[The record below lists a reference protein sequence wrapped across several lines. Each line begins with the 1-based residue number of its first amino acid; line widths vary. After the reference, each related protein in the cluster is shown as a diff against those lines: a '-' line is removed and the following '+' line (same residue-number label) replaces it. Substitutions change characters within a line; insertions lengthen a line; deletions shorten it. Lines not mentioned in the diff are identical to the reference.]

1 MRFLKKGKIMK
12 HTAQFIMLAL
22 TISIVSG
29 CQTIPYQGQAR
40 DVKKKPSEGGT
51 LALPLD
57 PRDEDRAKAELK
69 MQQNCGAGKYK
80 ILEEG
85 EVVIGQKTNSDT
97 REDNRDRNQQ
107 KIGSVFGMPLMSG
120 DAGGKNMS
128 GSTTTENVKEWQIS
142 YECKKK

>member
-1 MRFLKKGKIMK
+1 MKKNINLI
-12 HTAQFIMLAL
+12 TAITLL
-22 TISIVSG
+22 IVTG

-40 DVKKKPSEGGT
+40 DVKKKPNEGGI

-85 EVVIGQKTNSDT
+85 EVVIGQKTNSDS
-97 REDNRDRNQQ
+97 REDRRENNQQ
-107 KIGSVFGMPLMSG
+107 KVGSFLGMPVLSG
-120 DAGGKNMS
+120 DAGGKNVS
-128 GSTTTENVKEWQIS
+128 GSSTTENIKEWQIS
-142 YECKKK
+142 YECRKK